1 VTPELQ
7 SALAKL
13 PDKPGVYLMKDTRGD
28 VVYVGKAANLRN
40 RVRSY
45 WQKGTTGPLEG
56 HRIRAVIDRIV
67 DVEVTQTDSVS
78 EALLLE
84 MNLIKR
90 YRPRFNVRLKDDK
103 SYPYI
108 KVTLGDDFP
117 RVERTRKLVNDGSRY
132 FGPYGSASSVDES
145 MNLVRR
151 LFPFRTCTIDIRD
164 GERALQRPCLLYHI
178 KRCQGPCIEAI
189 SKDAYRADIEQ
200 VELFLEGRQESLV
213 KALGREMHAAADRTE
228 YERAAIL
235 RDKIRAIERTM
246 ESQKMAAFARTELD
260 LVGMARQDN
269 QAAIQLF
276 VIRNG
281 QMIGRDV
288 FLLDAVKEAAD
299 DEVLNSFLEQ
309 YYTRAGSIPRELYV
323 PSETLDAAVLEAFL
337 ADRRGGP
344 VHIRVPRR
352 GEKRELLALATR
364 NASETLAREQAR
376 WLADQG
382 KTLAALE
389 ELAQALSLPGPPLR
403 IECYDI
409 SNLGGSESVGSMVV
423 FEDGKPRSG
432 EYRRFRIKSV
442 AGPNDFASHQEVLR
456 RRFRT
461 VRTGEEGTEE
471 ERRWAMPD
479 LVILDGGKGQVSAG
493 KETLDQ
499 LGLHDLPLAGLAKER
514 EELFLPER
522 SDPVLLSATSPALY
536 LVQRL
541 RDEAHRFAITYHR
554 GLRARR
560 AVRSAFDDLPGVGPK
575 RKRELLKVFG
585 SIKRVRDAPVE
596 QIAAVP
602 GISRTLAE
610 RIKATLEA

>member
-1 VTPELQ
+1 MTPELE

-13 PDKPGVYLMKDTRGD
+13 PDKPGVYLMKDERGD
-28 VVYVGKAANLRN
+28 VVYVGKAQSLRN

-45 WQKGTTGPLEG
+45 WQKATTVGEI
-56 HRIRAVIDRIV
+56 HRIRSVIDRVV

-84 MNLIKR
+84 ANLIKR

-108 KVTLGDDFP
+108 KVTVADDFP

-132 FGPYGSASSVDES
+132 FGPYASASSVDES

-151 LFPFRTCTIDIRD
+151 LFPFRTCTIEIKD

-178 KRCQGPCIEAI
+178 KRCQGPCIQAI
-189 SKDAYRADIEQ
+189 SRDAYRADIEQ
-200 VELFLEGRQESLV
+200 VELFLEGRQETLV
-213 KALGREMHAAADRTE
+213 KALQRDMSAAAERTD
-228 YERAAIL
+228 YERAATL

-260 LVGMARQDN
+260 LVGLARQDN

-276 VIRNG
+276 VIRDG
-281 QMIGRDV
+281 KLIGRDV
-288 FLLDAVKEAAD
+288 FLLDAVREAPD
-299 DEVLNSFLEQ
+299 DEVLTSFLEQ
-309 YYTRAGSIPRELYV
+309 YYARAGSIPREVYV
-323 PSETLDAAVLEAFL
+323 PSSTLESADLEAFL
-337 ADRRGGP
+337 AERRGGP
-344 VHIRVPRR
+344 VHLRVPQR

-364 NASETLAREQAR
+364 NAGETLAREQAR
-376 WLADQG
+376 WLADHG

-389 ELAQALSLPGPPLR
+389 ELADALGLAGPPLR

-409 SNLGGSESVGSMVV
+409 SNFQGSESVGSMVV

-432 EYRRFRIKSV
+432 EYRRFRIKTV
-442 AGPNDFASHQEVLR
+442 TGPNDYASHQEVLH
-456 RRFRT
+456 RRFRS
-461 VRTGEEGTEE
+461 VRTGEEGSEE
-471 ERRWAMPD
+471 ARRWAMPD
-479 LVILDGGKGQVSAG
+479 LVIVDGGKGQVSAA
-493 KETLDQ
+493 KETLDS
-499 LGLHDLPLAGLAKER
+499 LGLHDLSLAGLAKER
-514 EELFLPER
+514 EELFLPDRLE
-522 SDPVLLSATSPALY
+522 PIVLPPTSPALY

-575 RKRELLKVFG
+575 RRRELLKVFG

-602 GISRTLAE
+602 GIGPALAA
-610 RIKATLEA
+610 RVKATLEA